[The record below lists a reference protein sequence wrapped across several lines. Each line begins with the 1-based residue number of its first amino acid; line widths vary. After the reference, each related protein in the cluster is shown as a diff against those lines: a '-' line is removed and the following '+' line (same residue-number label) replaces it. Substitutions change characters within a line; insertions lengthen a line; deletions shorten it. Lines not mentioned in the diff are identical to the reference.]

1 MPSMPMISS
10 ATVTVT
16 MSSAA
21 VLEDEN
27 TNKVDEEAKD
37 GHDKEP
43 LVFHLEQINV
53 SDNIPILSL
62 TFISGGPCGP
72 FFLFL
77 PLAVRRAS
85 RRLR

>member
-37 GHDKEP
+37 GHD
-43 LVFHLEQINV
+43 
-53 SDNIPILSL
+53 
-62 TFISGGPCGP
+62 GGYG
-72 FFLFL
+72 
-77 PLAVRRAS
+77 RRPES
-85 RRLR
+85 